1 MEENKTN
8 NEGKMNQIAAFWTLL
23 ALLAASIEPIIVKMG
38 YRGNLTP
45 FQLLVVKTIVAGV
58 VILPITRKFV
68 WVKWHG
74 IKRVASVSVLLLF
87 NNLFT
92 LLALQHV
99 SVVVYLT
106 LITTV
111 PSFIAIINMFRGKEK
126 IGLKFWAGFFLCFVG
141 VLLSLNVNDFS
152 GLKAN
157 FLGIMFVLASMLC
170 TIIYRIRM
178 EGVTAEFTPI
188 IVSLYIFWINT
199 FLVSIFFMPFAGNI
213 PKEGWYIGIWIGI
226 AAAVANVAFLAALH
240 LLGSTR
246 ISIFNILQRPMVMVA
261 AAFILHEPLT
271 WLQILGIVM
280 VMYGVN
286 VAKVQKLPPKD
297 EQKEEVPNK
306 DKEEK
311 EVKQGEDQN
320 P

>member
-1 MEENKTN
+1 MENKVDEN
-8 NEGKMNQIAAFWTLL
+8 KLNQIAAFWTLL

-38 YRGNLTP
+38 YRGNMTP
-45 FQLLVVKTIVAGV
+45 FQLLVVKTIVAGI
-58 VILPITRKFV
+58 VILPITRRFT
-68 WVKWHG
+68 WIRLHG

-92 LLALQHV
+92 LLALKHV

-111 PSFIAIINMFRGKEK
+111 PSFIAIINMFRGKER
-126 IGLKFWAGFFLCFVG
+126 IGLKFWAGFLLCFVG

-152 GLKAN
+152 GLRAN
-157 FLGIMFVLASMLC
+157 FLGIVFVLLSMLC
-170 TIIYRIRM
+170 TIVYRIRM

-199 FLVSIFFMPFAGNI
+199 ILVAVFFVPFADVPAI
-213 PKEGWYIGIWIGI
+213 PLSGWYMGVWIGI

-271 WLQILGIVM
+271 WLQIAGIIMVM
-280 VMYGVN
+280 VGVQI
-286 VAKVQKLPPKD
+286 AKVQKIPQKD
-297 EQKEEVPNK
+297 GPHANEGPDAK
-306 DKEEK
+306 
-311 EVKQGEDQN
+311 GEGRVIGGGQCN
-320 P
+320 S